1 MMYKNKLKYDVE
13 INVTTIN
20 THINYFH
27 FVSSWINIQFCNI
40 EFAKY
45 KNRLKYAYTKQKL

>member
-1 MMYKNKLKYDVE
+1 MYKNKLKYDVE

-27 FVSSWINIQFCNI
+27 FVSS
-40 EFAKY
+40 
-45 KNRLKYAYTKQKL
+45 